1 MMVGTGFGALGSK
14 PVALREGPSARNS
27 ANHPFNMF
35 HATVRGRP

>member
-14 PVALREGPSARNS
+14 PVALREGPSRNS